1 MANNDKLDTLIK
13 MSGDVLVKKNLEL
26 FENTDTSNVVR
37 PKSLDRRVKRTIARE
52 NRKKEYGEFYRYAKV
67 LVASLIVVFTVS
79 FAAVT
84 NVDAGIR
91 ELWDAI
97 VNFYNDFISVM
108 FEEQTKAP
116 ETLEEKRE
124 PTLIPD
130 EWEKRVLNDTLNSY
144 GIRYFDDGEKVLT
157 YFQSVINIHK
167 QMGDNEHTDFS
178 NVTIGEYKG
187 VIFEYVDKNYI
198 SLKWSDK
205 EYCYFFTCDLRKI
218 TKEQLIEIAKSVE

>member
-1 MANNDKLDTLIK
+1 

-52 NRKKEYGEFYRYAKV
+52 NRKKEYREFYRYAKV

-124 PTLIPD
+124 PTLIPF
-130 EWEKRVLNDTLNSY
+130 EWEMQVVNYNSYSYSIRYLND
-144 GIRYFDDGEKVLT
+144 GEIVLT
-157 YFQSVINIHK
+157 YFQSVINTHK

-218 TKEQLIEIAKSVE
+218 TKEQLIEIAKSVK